1 MRKNHILCAFDFTN
15 AFPIM
20 LALKIESGSEIQT
33 AFSLLALPYS
43 PDALFVQMGEEK
55 VFWKK
60 KNLLK

>member
-55 VFWKK
+55 VF
-60 KNLLK
+60 